1 MNKIPLV
8 DLKAQ
13 HALLHSEIEQ
23 AISRVIQ
30 NTNFIQGKEVKD
42 FEQAFAA
49 FLGEGVYC
57 STCGNGTDAL
67 ILALSALGIGKGD
80 EVITTPHTFIA
91 TVEAICFVGAKPVF
105 VDISDETMLLDPQLI
120 EMAIT
125 PKTKAILPVHLYG
138 QPCDMEAIMQIARKR
153 NLVVIEDSAQAHGAS
168 WKGKKVGT
176 WGDASCFSFF
186 PGKNLGAY
194 GDAGCVTSC
203 NEEIAQ
209 KAKMLANHGRVDK
222 YEHLIPGVNSRLD
235 TIQAAVLNVKL
246 KHLDEWTRNRQRLAK
261 RYMDAFQG
269 SEAKVQTIAE
279 EATSVWHLFVLRHPE
294 REQILRALKEKEI
307 YGGIHYPIALHLQPA
322 LSYLGYEKGSFP
334 IAEKAAD
341 EVFSLPLYPELS
353 FEQQDKIIDAV
364 QEFLSQL
371 V

>member
-13 HALLHSEIEQ
+13 HALLHSEIEP

-30 NTNFIQGKEVKD
+30 NANFIQGKEVKD
-42 FEQAFAA
+42 FEQAFAT
-49 FLGEGVYC
+49 FLGKDVYC

-67 ILALSALGIGKGD
+67 ILALCALGIGNGD

-105 VDISDETMLLDPQLI
+105 VDILEDTMLLDPNQL
-120 EMAIT
+120 EKAIT
-125 PKTKAILPVHLYG
+125 SKTKAILPVHLYG
-138 QPCDMEAIMQIARKR
+138 QPCEMEAIMHIAQKH
-153 NLVVIEDSAQAHGAS
+153 NLLVIEDSAQSHGAS
-168 WKGKKVGT
+168 WKGKRVGT
-176 WGDASCFSFF
+176 WGDASSFSFF

-203 NEEIAQ
+203 NEEVAR

-235 TIQAAVLNVKL
+235 TVQAAVLNVKL
-246 KHLDEWTRNRQRLAK
+246 KYLDEWNRSRQRLAE
-261 RYMDAFQG
+261 RYLEAFKD
-269 SEAKVQTIAE
+269 SEVKVQTIRE
-279 EATSVWHLFVLRHPE
+279 EARSVWHLFVLRHPE
-294 REQILRALKEKEI
+294 RDRILQALKEKEI
-307 YGGIHYPIALHLQPA
+307 YGGIHYPIVLHLQPA
-322 LSYLGYEKGSFP
+322 LSDLGHGKGSFP
-334 IAEKAAD
+334 IAEKAAN
-341 EVFSLPLYPELS
+341 EVFSLPLHPQLS
-353 FEQQDKIIDAV
+353 LEQQDKVIDAV
-364 QEFLSQL
+364 QECLSQL